1 MIHQTIPADES
12 MQCCTA
18 SSGSR
23 NLAFQPRIELDVE
36 VNNGVDYSPMKP
48 TPIKT
53 IVIAAGALLLMAI
66 APGRALAQQGQPARG
81 GQGEALLAPVDAKV
95 LVQVRVP
102 VNHANIHTG
111 PSTGNEV
118 IVLAAKGTVLPMVAR
133 RGEWLQVQ
141 LSPDMRKTGM
151 VMRWY
156 KNQGSGWV
164 HDSMLEFV
172 TPEPK

>member
-1 MIHQTIPADES
+1 
-12 MQCCTA
+12 
-18 SSGSR
+18 
-23 NLAFQPRIELDVE
+23 
-36 VNNGVDYSPMKP
+36 MKP

-53 IVIAAGALLLMAI
+53 IAIAATVLLLTAI
-66 APGRALAQQGQPARG
+66 APSRALAQGQPARG
-81 GQGEALLAPVDAKV
+81 GQGEALLAPADAKV
-95 LVQVRVP
+95 LAQVRVP

-111 PSTGNEV
+111 PNTGNEV

-141 LSPDMRKTGM
+141 LSPELRRTGM

-156 KNQGSGWV
+156 KNEGSGWV
-164 HDSMLEFV
+164 HDSMVEFV